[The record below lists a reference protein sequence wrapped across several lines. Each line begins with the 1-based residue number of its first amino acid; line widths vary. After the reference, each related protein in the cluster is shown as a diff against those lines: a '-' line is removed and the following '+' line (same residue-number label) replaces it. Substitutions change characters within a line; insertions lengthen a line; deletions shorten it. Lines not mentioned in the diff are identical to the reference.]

1 MTPLSLLA
9 YSQPSP
15 RLRLLW
21 VLLLMTASAQLMVG
35 GSLTVLPV
43 TVSNGAVGQ
52 DDSVTFFATGG
63 DAPLLDFAPWRAP
76 GVQWLIA
83 EGALQ
88 GKPNA
93 VGTY

>member
-1 MTPLSLLA
+1 MGSVADDGVRSGNGRWLA
-9 YSQPSP
+9 D
-15 RLRLLW
+15 
-21 VLLLMTASAQLMVG
+21 SAARDG
-35 GSLTVLPV
+35 I
-43 TVSNGAVGQ
+43 
-52 DDSVTFFATGG
+52 TFFATGG